1 MQRHLTIRLGLLAA
15 VAIASITTTTL
26 VSAQLPRVGIIDF
39 YGLRKTTPAQAR
51 EALGIA
57 VGDSLTSL
65 ALLQL
70 PARLAELPSVMSA
83 AVDPVCCEEGK
94 TMLYIGVLEDGAPT
108 LELRTQPTGKS
119 RLPADVIEAG
129 VAG

>member
-1 MQRHLTIRLGLLAA
+1 MIAAAGLLMTATA
-15 VAIASITTTTL
+15 G
-26 VSAQLPRVGIIDF
+26 AQLPRVGIIDF

-65 ALLQL
+65 ALLQV

-83 AVDPVCCEEGK
+83 AVDPK
-94 TMLYIGVLEDGAPT
+94 TALSDG
-108 LELRTQPTGKS
+108 
-119 RLPADVIEAG
+119 
-129 VAG
+129 